1 MLLYSSPTSL
11 RSQHHLHNLS
21 EPARGQLLGMEDAHH
36 VPPLGS
42 GAFLGRPVTSERE
55 LVSTLTMASMLGRSA
70 GQALWNDPFIFMEQ
84 VF

>member
-1 MLLYSSPTSL
+1 
-11 RSQHHLHNLS
+11 
-21 EPARGQLLGMEDAHH
+21 MEDAHH

>member
-1 MLLYSSPTSL
+1 
-11 RSQHHLHNLS
+11 
-21 EPARGQLLGMEDAHH
+21 MEDAHH

-42 GAFLGRPVTSERE
+42 GAFLGRRVTPECE
-55 LVSTLTMASMLGRSA
+55 LVSTLTMAIMLGRSA